1 MIIDTIFEIQIDT
14 RKDLQFTSNKY
25 VLRSTLLSKLI
36 LRQHLEINLVY
47 HSCFKQRQG

>member
-36 LRQHLEINLVY
+36 LCQHLEINFVY
-47 HSCFKQRQG
+47 HSCFKQRKG